1 MSVAESAN
9 PIKSVDKA
17 LIINFCGQYP
27 PKQSDPITH
36 SGNSIPQLFHCAL
49 SGLNSVFSK
58 SYGLPGGGPFRLPR
72 PGGPICFIR
81 SNIT

>member
-27 PKQSDPITH
+27 
-36 SGNSIPQLFHCAL
+36 
-49 SGLNSVFSK
+49 LNKVT
-58 SYGLPGGGPFRLPR
+58 R
-72 PGGPICFIR
+72 
-81 SNIT
+81 